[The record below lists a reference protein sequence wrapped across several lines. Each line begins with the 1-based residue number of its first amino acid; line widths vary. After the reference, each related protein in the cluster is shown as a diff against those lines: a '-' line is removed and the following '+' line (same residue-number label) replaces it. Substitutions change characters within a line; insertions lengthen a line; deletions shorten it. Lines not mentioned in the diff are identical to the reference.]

1 MNQEFKAKQYNF
13 ELSLSVLNHLGRNL
27 YRNFVTVLGEAISNS
42 WDADAKNVWIDI
54 DKENSSFS
62 IKDDGVGMSGED
74 FQGKFLK
81 IGYSKRRDGKRLSDG
96 NRPYIGA
103 KGIGKLA
110 LLSCADRISIFT
122 KTAETDYVGG
132 AIDNDDLDQAITD
145 DLTPQQYELEQLDVS
160 LAEDLMKDHQRGT
173 IIIFQ
178 NMKEQ
183 MKNSEAYIKKILA
196 MSFKFSLLDPAF
208 TIHVN
213 GKPVTIDDLSDLSG
227 NTEFIW
233 LINKYEDAYT
243 SGMKNLKAD
252 PKGVVTELPI
262 KGFMATVVKP
272 RDAKISMTEER
283 ASVDLF
289 VNGRLRE
296 KNILRHI
303 PTQRILE
310 SYLYGQ
316 IHYDSM
322 DREGTDPF
330 TSSREGIVEDDGA
343 FTELLEYLKKV
354 LIPKILD
361 EWDELR
367 LSRNEEG
374 DDENK
379 RVSKKDR
386 KAKAFVSEAEKEYS
400 PPSGTP
406 QKDEVDDWLTKLRP
420 DAEFNMAAYVDC
432 FYSENLVRKF
442 IENQSKPIDSK
453 IAAKIPDYQKKEQR
467 KLDAAYISYPIARSK
482 SGLGYLG
489 MEQLSEVAEGGKAP
503 SGGGPK
509 NPLCH
514 YEIKYTPV
522 RDAVGHTRLLTK
534 PAKSELTLT
543 LENIKG
549 RLRKLLELVKTGP

>member
-42 WDADAKNVWIDI
+42 WDADAKNVWINI
-54 DKENSSFS
+54 DKESSSFS

-96 NRPYIGA
+96 KRPYIGA

-145 DLTPQQYELEQLDVS
+145 DLTPQQYELEQLDVG
-160 LAEDLMKDHQRGT
+160 LAEDLMKDHQQGT

-213 GKPVTIDDLSDLSG
+213 GEPVSIEDLSDLSG

-243 SGMKNLKAD
+243 SGMKKLKAE
-252 PKGVVTELPI
+252 PNGVVTDLPI

-303 PTQRILE
+303 PTQRIVE

-343 FTELLEYLKKV
+343 FNELLEYLKKD

-379 RVSKKDR
+379 RVSKKQR
-386 KAKAFVSEAEKEYS
+386 KAKALVSEVEKEFS
-400 PPSGTP
+400 PPSGSP
-406 QKDEVDDWLTKLRP
+406 QKDAVESWLVKLRP
-420 DAEFNMAAYVDC
+420 DAEFNISAYVDC
-432 FYSENLVRKF
+432 FLSENLIRQF
-442 IENQSKPIDSK
+442 IDNQSIAMTKPAQGE
-453 IAAKIPDYQKKEQR
+453 IAKWKKREEEN
-467 KLDAAYISYPIARSK
+467 LEEANISYDITRST
-482 SGLGYLG
+482 GDLGYLG
-489 MEQLSEVAEGGKAP
+489 MKELSILSEGGKTDTK
-503 SGGGPK
+503 GK
-509 NPLCH
+509 HTPL
-514 YEIKYTPV
+514 YRDQITYTPI
-522 RDAVGHTRLLTK
+522 RNAVGHTSLLT
-534 PAKSELTLT
+534 PNAKTQLGMT
-543 LENIKG
+543 LENIKA
-549 RLRKLLELVKTGP
+549 RLRKMLEKVKTTP